1 MRRFYQ
7 VTLVLG
13 VLYTFLLE
21 GCTSSTP
28 TPTPTSSPTPTATPS
43 PTHTPTATS
52 LPTPT
57 LTPTATLTPTPVVF
71 PPPHG
76 KRGGVL
82 TVIGEA
88 DIPHRDVHQEVQE
101 TLTSVGPGIVY
112 SRLLRLR
119 MGPEVEQP
127 SLLLECELCQEWEL
141 LDPFT
146 YRFHL
151 RPGIRWQA
159 LAPVN
164 GRELTAEDVVFSYE
178 RLRTSGWPNSALF
191 LAMKD
196 IQAEGKRTLKVTLQ
210 FPDADFLLALA
221 DGHSKVVA
229 REAVD
234 VMGDLKDG
242 PVVGSG
248 PWIWKSTLPGVG
260 SNLERNPNYF
270 ENGLP
275 FLDEFV
281 VRVIKAS
288 EEERYAAFATG
299 AVDVYRV
306 PPERWLQLRDTG
318 REFNTILSKQG
329 GVGSVLAM
337 KSSEPPFD
345 NVQVRRAVLKALDPW
360 EYVDTIWAGEG
371 FVSLGMPVIQPD
383 WLLSRG
389 GMRDYFGDPSV
400 ARQSLTRLGLTSSLN
415 IDFSVADYG
424 GIFLSQGEVI
434 EEALNAVGFNLTRR
448 VLTPSEYA
456 EKVVRDKDYQISLGV
471 LSPTNTLNSFLLAT
485 LHSGGQWNLVDHSD
499 QRLNSLIEKQAV
511 ELDPQQRRDQ
521 VRGIQQYLLE
531 QAYLFSPVTG
541 PLRWASAPKVR
552 GFYPNT
558 ALSEYF
564 YWARSWIEK

>member
-7 VTLVLG
+7 VVFVLG
-13 VLYTFLLE
+13 ILFTFLLE
-21 GCTSSTP
+21 GCTAS
-28 TPTPTSSPTPTATPS
+28 TPTSSPTPTATPS
-43 PTHTPTATS
+43 PTPTPTAT
-52 LPTPT
+52 PI

-71 PPPHG
+71 PPPPG
-76 KRGGVL
+76 KRGGIL

-119 MGPEVEQP
+119 MGHEVEQP
-127 SLLLECELCQEWEL
+127 SLLLECELCQGWEL
-141 LDPFT
+141 VDPFT

-151 RPGIRWQA
+151 RPGIRWQT

-164 GRELTAEDVVFSYE
+164 GRELTAEDVVFSYQ
-178 RLRTSGWPNSALF
+178 RLQTSGWPNSALF

-229 REAVD
+229 KEAVD
-234 VMGDLKDG
+234 VTGDLRDG
-242 PVVGSG
+242 PVVGTG

-260 SNLERNPNYF
+260 SEFERNPNYF
-270 ENGLP
+270 EKGLP
-275 FLDEFV
+275 FLDGFV
-281 VRVIKAS
+281 VRVIKTS
-288 EEERYAAFATG
+288 EDERYAAFATG

-306 PPERWLQLRDTG
+306 PPERWIQLQDTG
-318 REFNTILSKQG
+318 MNFNTILSKQG
-329 GVGSVLAM
+329 GVGSILAM
-337 KSSEPPFD
+337 NSSKPPFD
-345 NVQVRRAVLKALDPW
+345 NVQARKAVLKALDPW

-371 FVSLGMPVIQPD
+371 FVSLGMPVTQPD
-383 WLLSRG
+383 WLLSRE

-400 ARQSLTRLGLTSSLN
+400 ARQSLFRFDGTSSLN
-415 IDFSVADYG
+415 IDFSVANYG
-424 GIFLSQGEVI
+424 EIFLRQGEVI

-499 QRLNSLIEKQAV
+499 QRLNSMIEKQTV
-511 ELDPQQRRDQ
+511 ELDSQQRRDQ
-521 VRGIQQYLLE
+521 VRELQQYLLE

-541 PLRWASAPKVR
+541 PLRWASAPKVK

-564 YWARSWIEK
+564 YWARSWIEE